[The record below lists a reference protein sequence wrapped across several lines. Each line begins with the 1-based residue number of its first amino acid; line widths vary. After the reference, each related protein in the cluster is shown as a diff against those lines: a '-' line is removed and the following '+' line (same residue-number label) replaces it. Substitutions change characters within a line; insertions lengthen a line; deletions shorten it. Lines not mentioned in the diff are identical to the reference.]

1 MKIVCARNLY
11 KQENIVIRIPDS
23 CEDEINA
30 NDIITF
36 NSTYYVAWKRNKIES
51 YCSPQVRNSIPFNDI
66 HPVADKKAILIGVNY
81 ESKGKTYHY
90 WSDVSY
96 DVGTKIKLMNDKIV
110 TVTSIPTLAEYENT
124 LSCKFLPKKE
134 VLSTGKIVNM
144 RKVDFVPFSAD
155 DGTALNLTTATLRL
169 PNSTEIKV
177 GEYYKLFNGTVAQV
191 KRILP
196 IQCDITKENLVPL
209 KVEPFLCQFK
219 GSNERYLYFT
229 HIPPE
234 KGVEYKT
241 SQGQVLKVIVDGFCR
256 IDNNRKKI
264 FTSDGY
270 YYNFQ
275 DVRMKYR
282 YKSLKPTIQLVDN
295 NRYSLSNSIL
305 EIGNYAAFASDQ
317 VDQLIYG
324 INTITEVNKIPPNA
338 TFSVGTTPTLNNNIN
353 VRKENKT
360 MNFMKNLEFGK
371 INTNDLRM
379 SINGL
384 AYRRNDGSYATYNA
398 KDNSFMDVTGMLL
411 DFDYIYVMPVAA
423 KDLKEGDI
431 VKHLNNYVVV
441 SNVNEDGTISAISP
455 IKAEEIIIIPTKNM
469 FGFNYYS
476 KVFNIF
482 DGAFK
487 ANETNPFGNPLALM
501 MLCGENGGFNG
512 DMKSIIPLLL
522 LSNQDEN
529 SNDFMKNPL
538 LLAAFLK

>member
-1 MKIVCARNLY
+1 MKILYARNLY
-11 KQENIVIRIPDS
+11 TQENIKVRIPDNY
-23 CEDEINA
+23 EDEINA
-30 NDIITF
+30 NNIITF
-36 NSTYYVAWKRNKIES
+36 NSTYYVAWKKIKVEN
-51 YCSPQVRNSIPFNDI
+51 CSSQVRNTISFNDI
-66 HPVADKKAILIGVNY
+66 HLMADKKAILIGVNY

-90 WSDVSY
+90 WSDVLY

-110 TVTSIPTLAEYENT
+110 TVTSIPTLGEYENT

-144 RKVDFVPFSAD
+144 RKVDFTPFSAD
-155 DGTALNLTTATLRL
+155 DGTALHLTTATLRL
-169 PNSTEIKV
+169 SNSTEIKV

-196 IQCDITKENLVPL
+196 IQCDSSKENLVPL

-219 GSNERYLYFT
+219 DSNERYLYFT
-229 HIPPE
+229 HIPPV

-241 SQGQVLKVIVDGFCR
+241 SQGQILKVIVDGFCR
-256 IDNNRKKI
+256 IDNNKKKI
-264 FTSDGY
+264 FTPDGY
-270 YYNFQ
+270 HYNFQ

-282 YKSLKPTIQLVDN
+282 YKSLKPTTPLIKEN
-295 NRYSLSNSIL
+295 IYSLSNPML
-305 EIGNYAAFASDQ
+305 EIGNSATLASDKI
-317 VDQLIYG
+317 DQLVYG
-324 INTITEVNKIPPNA
+324 INTITNVNRIPSNA
-338 TFSVGTTPTLNNNIN
+338 TFSVGTTPTLNDNIN
-353 VRKENKT
+353 IRKENKT

-487 ANETNPFGNPLALM
+487 ADETNPFGNPLALM

-522 LSNQDEN
+522 LSNQNEN

>member
-1 MKIVCARNLY
+1 MKKIKV
-11 KQENIVIRIPDS
+11 ENYS
-23 CEDEINA
+23 
-30 NDIITF
+30 
-36 NSTYYVAWKRNKIES
+36 S
-51 YCSPQVRNSIPFNDI
+51 QVHNTVPFNDI
-66 HPVADKKAILIGVNY
+66 RLAADKKAILIGINY

-90 WSDVSY
+90 WSDVLY
-96 DVGTKIKLMNDKIV
+96 DVGTKIKLMNDKVV
-110 TVTSIPTLAEYENT
+110 TVTSIPTLAEYEDT

-144 RKVDFVPFSAD
+144 RKVDFVPFNAD
-155 DGTALNLTTATLRL
+155 NGTALYLDTVTLKL

-177 GEYYKLFNGTVAQV
+177 GEYYKLFNGFIGQV
-191 KRILP
+191 RKVLP
-196 IQCDITKENLVPL
+196 IQCDSSKENLVPL
-209 KVEPFLCQFK
+209 KVEPFLCKFK
-219 GSNERYLYFT
+219 DSDERYLYFT
-229 HIPPE
+229 DAPPA

-241 SQGQVLKVIVDGFCR
+241 YQGQTLKAIVDGFCK

-264 FTSDGY
+264 FTPDGY

-282 YKSLKPTIQLVDN
+282 YKSLKPITPLVETN
-295 NRYSLSNSIL
+295 ITYPLSNSIL
-305 EIGNYAAFASDQ
+305 QVGKSAALASDRI
-317 VDQLIYG
+317 DQLVYG
-324 INTITEVNKIPPNA
+324 VNTITNINKIPPNA
-338 TFSVGTTPTLNNNIN
+338 TFSVDTATTLNEKINI
-353 VRKENKT
+353 RKENKT

-487 ANETNPFGNPLALM
+487 ADETNPFGNPLALM

-522 LSNQDEN
+522 LSNQNEN

>member
-1 MKIVCARNLY
+1 MKILYARSLY
-11 KQENIVIRIPDS
+11 KQENIAVRIPDS
-23 CEDEINA
+23 CEDGINA

-36 NSTYYVAWKRNKIES
+36 NSSYYVAWKKVKIENYS
-51 YCSPQVRNSIPFNDI
+51 SQLMDNTISFNDI
-66 HPVADKKAILIGVNY
+66 HLMADKKAILIGVKY
-81 ESKGKTYHY
+81 ESGGKTYHY
-90 WSDVSY
+90 WSDVFY
-96 DVGTKIKLMNDKIV
+96 DIDTKIKLMNDKVV
-110 TVTSIPTLAEYENT
+110 TVTSTPAYSEYENT

-134 VLSTGKIVNM
+134 VLSTGKIANM

-155 DGTALNLTTATLRL
+155 DGTALNLSTATLRL

-177 GEYYKLFNGTVAQV
+177 GEYYKLSNGIIAQV

-196 IQCDITKENLVPL
+196 IQCDISKENAVPL
-209 KVEPFLCQFK
+209 NVEPFLCQFK

-229 HIPPE
+229 HIPPA
-234 KGVEYKT
+234 KGVEYST
-241 SQGQVLKVIVDGFCR
+241 SQGQILKVIADGFCR

-282 YKSLKPTIQLVDN
+282 YKSLKPTIQLIDN
-295 NRYSLSNSIL
+295 NRYSLSNS
-305 EIGNYAAFASDQ
+305 AALTSDRI
-317 VDQLIYG
+317 DQLVYG
-324 INTITEVNKIPPNA
+324 INTITEVNRIPPNA

-384 AYRRNDGSYATYNA
+384 AYRRSDGSYATYNA

-441 SNVNEDGTISAISP
+441 SHINEDGTISAISP